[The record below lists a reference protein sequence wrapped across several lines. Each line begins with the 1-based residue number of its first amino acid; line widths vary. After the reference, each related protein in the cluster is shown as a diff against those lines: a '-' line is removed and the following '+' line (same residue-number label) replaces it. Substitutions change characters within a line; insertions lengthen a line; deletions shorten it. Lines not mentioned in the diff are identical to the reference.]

1 MLIKCTDDPCVSF
14 SALEGITT
22 ITVPAAIKDKL
33 YVPALHVCI
42 LVFTLQTTAV
52 FKFSKPRFSV
62 SCVFGC
68 CVTHH
73 SGTTAEERQGS
84 KDSTDRPVL

>member
-1 MLIKCTDDPCVSF
+1 MLSKRTDDLCVSF

-33 YVPALHVCI
+33 YVQALHVCI
-42 LVFTLQTTAV
+42 LLFTLQTAAV
-52 FKFSKPRFSV
+52 FKFSKPRFRLNFG
-62 SCVFGC
+62 FGC

-84 KDSTDRPVL
+84 KDSTDCPVL